1 MNERDPTRVNFLRN
15 RAFCARFHRGDES
28 RYRSERTSSLVI
40 EIPSC
45 TREKRGKSEGKK
57 ETRRKKET
65 KRNKEGGERER
76 EGKIARPR
84 ETRADV
90 CQMNFRF
97 ALRLVTLDKMVGER
111 GIDPDEKESR
121 RVVRLS
127 DDREPVIRKYS
138 CHICTGYITF
148 LGSRSLRSK
157 RHFSPMIAHRC
168 QCFSFDR
175 CRYS

>member
-1 MNERDPTRVNFLRN
+1 MTSRDIGQSERRLWLS
-15 RAFCARFHRGDES
+15 RFHRA
-28 RYRSERTSSLVI
+28 
-40 EIPSC
+40 
-45 TREKRGKSEGKK
+45 REKNGVKAKEKKKSEERK
-57 ETRRKKET
+57 RRRGT
-65 KRNKEGGERER
+65 KRGERER

>member
-57 ETRRKKET
+57 KPEERKRRRET
-65 KRNKEGGERER
+65 KRGERER
-76 EGKIARPR
+76 KIARPR

-97 ALRLVTLDKMVGER
+97 ALKLVTLDKMVGER

-121 RVVRLS
+121 RVERLS

-157 RHFSPMIAHRC
+157 RDFSLMIAHRC
-168 QCFSFDR
+168 QCFPFDR

>member
-1 MNERDPTRVNFLRN
+1 MNAILREWISFEIERSAPDSIGVTSRDIGQSERRLWLS
-15 RAFCARFHRGDES
+15 RFHRA
-28 RYRSERTSSLVI
+28 
-40 EIPSC
+40 
-45 TREKRGKSEGKK
+45 REKNGVKVKEKKKREERKRRRG
-57 ETRRKKET
+57 T
-65 KRNKEGGERER
+65 KRRER
-76 EGKIARPR
+76 KIAKPR

-97 ALRLVTLDKMVGER
+97 ALKLVTLDKMVGER
-111 GIDPDEKESR
+111 GIDPDEKESL
-121 RVVRLS
+121 RVERLS

-157 RHFSPMIAHRC
+157 RDFSPMIAHRC